1 MKPRVV
7 LVGPMGAGKTT
18 VATALARTW
27 GVSVRDTDHDVES
40 AEGRSISDIFVDDG
54 EAVFRDLERAEVVR
68 ALAEEPGVVSLG
80 GGAVM
85 DPLTEATLSGH
96 AVVFL
101 DVAIADASKRIG
113 FDRSRPLLSV
123 NPRASWVRMM
133 NERRPTYERV
143 ATVRVDTGGRT
154 PEQVVDVVVAELAA
168 ARA

>member
-1 MKPRVV
+1 
-7 LVGPMGAGKTT
+7 
-18 VATALARTW
+18 
-27 GVSVRDTDHDVES
+27 
-40 AEGRSISDIFVDDG
+40 
-54 EAVFRDLERAEVVR
+54 
-68 ALAEEPGVVSLG
+68 
-80 GGAVM
+80 M
-85 DPLTEATLSGH
+85 DPLTETTLSGH

>member
-1 MKPRVV
+1 
-7 LVGPMGAGKTT
+7 
-18 VATALARTW
+18 
-27 GVSVRDTDHDVES
+27 
-40 AEGRSISDIFVDDG
+40 
-54 EAVFRDLERAEVVR
+54 
-68 ALAEEPGVVSLG
+68 
-80 GGAVM
+80 M
-85 DPLTEATLSGH
+85 DPLTEVALAGH

-143 ATVRVDTGGRT
+143 ATVRVDTVGRT
-154 PEQVVDVVVAELAA
+154 PDEVVDVVVAELEA